1 MLVGVSKAA
10 EELGVSHSTISR
22 YLRNYPELTVGA
34 GRRKKVDLAEL
45 RRHRA
50 ENLSVD
56 EGDGL
61 PFEGEAGVARS
72 PAPREE
78 KTVEARQR
86 QSAARATTD
95 ELKAELLR
103 IELAERRGE
112 LVPLDEIE
120 AAFGDAGALL
130 QARFES
136 RRRDLAERLVVM
148 TDVKEIEAFL
158 KQADRE
164 MLEAFSRR
172 LGQMADEAEGEAVEA
187 EDADLSSEVTE
198 AA

>member
-1 MLVGVSKAA
+1 MLVGVSQAA
-10 EELGVSHSTISR
+10 KELGVSHSTISR
-22 YLRNYPELTVGA
+22 YLRSYPELTIGV

-45 RRHRA
+45 QRHRQ

-56 EGDGL
+56 EGEGL
-61 PFEGEAGVARS
+61 PFADEAGPARTVV
-72 PAPREE
+72 PREE
-78 KTVEARQR
+78 KSVEARQR

-112 LVPLDEIE
+112 LVPIEEIE

-136 RRRDLAERLVVM
+136 RRRDLAERLVTM

-158 KQADRE
+158 KQADRD

-172 LGQMADEAEGEAVEA
+172 LGQMADEAEA
-187 EDADLSSEVTE
+187 ELDDTDEVDSVPGLIE